1 MNVLE
6 IHMIHSVPTSNINR
20 GEDGDVKTSTFGGT
34 TRHRVSSQCWKR
46 AIRQNIQ
53 KWCQEN
59 SHQVA
64 KLTKKIED
72 VLKTKTTN
80 HSRLNKVLKAIKFDA
95 DALMFLSEYEVDK
108 IAEFVNT
115 TSSEDDKIIEK
126 DLKEILKEAKKK
138 ISLDVA
144 LFGRLFAANQDL
156 NIYGAVKVSHA
167 ISTHSISL
175 EDDYFTAVDD
185 FETLGNASHIGHNSY
200 LSSTLYRYVAID
212 IDKLKENLP
221 GTDIKEFI
229 PVVLEKIYTSFPTG
243 KENSFAAYTLPEYVN
258 VILKNG
264 QPYQHVNAF
273 ESAIQADDSGYIKPS
288 IEEYIK
294 HKTEK
299 SSEFDT
305 IILDN
310 DTVNTPSIKQII
322 TNVVSSI

>member
-6 IHMIHSVPTSNINR
+6 FHMIHSVPTSNINR
-20 GEDGDVKTSTFGGT
+20 GEDGDVKTAIFGGT

-46 AIRQNIQ
+46 SIRQNIQ

-59 SHQVA
+59 AHQIA
-64 KLTKKIED
+64 FLTKKIED
-72 VLKTKTTN
+72 HLKTKTTN
-80 HSRLNKVLKAIKFDA
+80 HTRLNKILKSIKFDA
-95 DALMFLSEYEVDK
+95 DALMFLSEYEIEK
-108 IAEFVNT
+108 IADYVNGST
-115 TSSEDDKIIEK
+115 SEDEK
-126 DLKEILKEAKKK
+126 ELKEILKEAKKK

-156 NIYGAVKVSHA
+156 NVYGAVKVSHA
-167 ISTHSISL
+167 ISTHSVML

-185 FETLGNASHIGHNSY
+185 LNTLGAGHIGHNSY
-200 LSSTLYRYVAID
+200 LSSVLYRYVAID
-212 IDKLKENLP
+212 IDQLKENLP
-221 GTDIKEFI
+221 DVDIKTFI
-229 PVVLEKIYTSFPTG
+229 PVIMEKVYTSFPTG

-273 ESAIQADDSGYIKPS
+273 ESGVSSDDGGFIKAS
-288 IEEYIK
+288 ISEYIS
-294 HKTEK
+294 HKEQK

-310 DTVNTPSIKQII
+310 DTINVPSFKQII
-322 TNVVSSI
+322 SNVIGSL